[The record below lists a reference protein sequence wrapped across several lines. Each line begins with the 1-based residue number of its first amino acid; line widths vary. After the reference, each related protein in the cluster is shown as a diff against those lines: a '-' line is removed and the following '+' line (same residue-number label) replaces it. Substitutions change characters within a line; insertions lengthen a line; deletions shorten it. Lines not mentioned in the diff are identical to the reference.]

1 MKRPT
6 RALAVAV
13 ALAVVVTACGGT
25 KHVGASAS
33 NVESPAVSGAPG
45 SGAGGPSVD
54 ANVAANVAALRYGA
68 VPTRNSSVTYQ
79 PDVVIVDGG
88 ANAIRSVSSDGLTWI
103 IKGDAGHAKDLAV
116 GKILFVTSRSAGR
129 ILAIQP
135 AGADLAV
142 TIGPVQLTD
151 VIEKADID
159 YNRPLN
165 LASMM
170 FYPAPDLPGASTVP
184 LDSPADSAAPEST
197 APDSAA
203 PESAAPDSAAADS
216 AAPDSASARTA
227 TTDQSGTLVL
237 PPVALMAD
245 SVAKTLPLPT
255 FGSSPA
261 ASIDGFSLT
270 PAASAAGLGVKFA
283 YSNHGILLSGQALL
297 HLNSPTLRFHITIDH
312 GVKSLSMRL
321 DGAAGLTVSFD
332 AGIDAANVYALDRR
346 VEIPVDISIP
356 IGGPTP
362 LTITIRQTLLFKTAF
377 AAKKATL
384 SANGDFTFSGGF
396 GVEYSN
402 GSLTPLGPLGFSGIP
417 AFVSSVGGESLGI
430 NGLIIGYQL
439 RMIVGIGAFG
449 FAAGPSFTLV
459 GRVGVTNTAAE
470 AAVPCKF
477 GSVNVQL
484 GVGLGYSLPT
494 VITSA
499 INAILSTLNIKAIS
513 SSDAVETFATIINKG
528 LSVPDT
534 HGCAV

>member
-1 MKRPT
+1 MNRPT
-6 RALAVAV
+6 RALTVAI
-13 ALAVVVTACGGT
+13 ALAVAVTACGGG
-25 KHVGASAS
+25 KHLGASAS
-33 NVESPAVSGAPG
+33 GGESPVVSAASG
-45 SGAGGPSVD
+45 SDAAGTNVP

-151 VIEKADID
+151 VIQKADID
-159 YNRPLN
+159 YNRPLD
-165 LASMM
+165 LGSMM
-170 FYPAPDLPGASTVP
+170 FYSAPDLPGGSTVP
-184 LDSPADSAAPEST
+184 VDSPAS
-197 APDSAA
+197 
-203 PESAAPDSAAADS
+203 SAAPDSAAPDS
-216 AAPDSASARTA
+216 AAPDSASARAA

-283 YSNHGILLSGQALL
+283 YSNHGILLSGTALL
-297 HLNSPTLRFHITIDH
+297 HLNAPTLRFHITIDN
-312 GVKSLSMRL
+312 GVKSVSMRL

-384 SANGDFTFSGGF
+384 SGNGDFTFSGGF
-396 GVEYSN
+396 GIEYSN

-417 AFVSSVGGESLGI
+417 AFVDSIGGESVGI

-470 AAVPCKF
+470 AAIPCKY
-477 GSVNVQL
+477 GVVNVQL
-484 GVGLGYSLPT
+484 GVGLGYSLPQ

-513 SSDAVETFATIINKG
+513 SSAAIETFATIINKG

>member
-1 MKRPT
+1 MKRPNRPT
-6 RALAVAV
+6 RALTVAV
-13 ALAVVVTACGGT
+13 ALAVVVTACGGS

-33 NVESPAVSGAPG
+33 SVESPAVSATSG
-45 SGAGGPSVD
+45 SSAGGPNVS
-54 ANVAANVAALRYGA
+54 ANIAANVATLRYGA

-88 ANAIRSVSSDGLTWI
+88 ADAVRSVSSDGLTWI

-135 AGADLAV
+135 ADPDLAV

-151 VIEKADID
+151 VIEKADIS
-159 YNRPLN
+159 YSRPLN

-184 LDSPADSAAPEST
+184 LDSPADSAAP
-197 APDSAA
+197 D
-203 PESAAPDSAAADS
+203 SAAPDSAAPDSAAPDS
-216 AAPDSASARTA
+216 AAPDSASAQTA
-227 TTDQSGTLVL
+227 TKDQNGTLVL
-237 PPVALMAD
+237 PPVELMAD

-255 FGSSPA
+255 FGSTPA

-270 PAASAAGLGVKFA
+270 PAASVAGLGVKFA
-283 YSNHGILLSGQALL
+283 YSSHGILLSGQALL
-297 HLNSPTLRFHITIDH
+297 HLNAPTLQFHITIDH
-312 GVKSLSMRL
+312 GVKSASMRL

-377 AAKKATL
+377 AARKATL
-384 SANGDFTFSGGF
+384 SANGDFTFTGGF
-396 GVEYSN
+396 GAQYSN

-417 AFVSSVGGESLGI
+417 AFVSSIGGESLGI

>member
-1 MKRPT
+1 MRRPT

-13 ALAVVVTACGGT
+13 ALAVVVTACGGN

-33 NVESPAVSGAPG
+33 SVVSPVVSAASG
-45 SGAGGPSVD
+45 SD
-54 ANVAANVAALRYGA
+54 ATGTNIPANVAALRYGA

-88 ANAIRSVSSDGLTWI
+88 ADAVRSVSSDGLTWI

-159 YNRPLN
+159 YNRPLD

-184 LDSPADSAAPEST
+184 LDSPADSAAP
-197 APDSAA
+197 D
-203 PESAAPDSAAADS
+203 SAAPDSAAPDS
-216 AAPDSASARTA
+216 AAPDSAAPDSAAPDSGSAQTA
-227 TTDQSGTLVL
+227 AKDQKGTLVL
-237 PPVALMAD
+237 PPVELMAD

-255 FGSSPA
+255 FGSTPA

-283 YSNHGILLSGQALL
+283 YNSHGILLSGQALL
-297 HLNSPTLRFHITIDH
+297 HLNAPTLQFHIAIDH

-384 SANGDFTFSGGF
+384 SANGDFTFTGGF
-396 GVEYSN
+396 GVQYSN

-417 AFVSSVGGESLGI
+417 AFVSSIGGESLGI

-477 GSVNVQL
+477 GTVNVQL